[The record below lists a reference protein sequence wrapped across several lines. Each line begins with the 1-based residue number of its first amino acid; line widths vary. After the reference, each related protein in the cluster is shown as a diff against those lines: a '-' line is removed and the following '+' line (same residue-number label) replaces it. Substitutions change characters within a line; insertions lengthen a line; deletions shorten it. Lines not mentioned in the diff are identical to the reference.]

1 MIPYLTLTIE
11 DDDDREFMSALYIN
25 YQRLMYSE
33 IKKIVKNVQDAE
45 DVMQTVLEKL
55 IDKIPLLRSQKQN
68 QLINYI
74 FSACKFTAN

>member
-1 MIPYLTLTIE
+1 MIPYLILTIE
-11 DDDDREFMSALYIN
+11 DDDDREFISALYIN

-55 IDKIPLLRSQKQN
+55 IDKIPLLRSQKRN
-68 QLINYI
+68 QLIKYI